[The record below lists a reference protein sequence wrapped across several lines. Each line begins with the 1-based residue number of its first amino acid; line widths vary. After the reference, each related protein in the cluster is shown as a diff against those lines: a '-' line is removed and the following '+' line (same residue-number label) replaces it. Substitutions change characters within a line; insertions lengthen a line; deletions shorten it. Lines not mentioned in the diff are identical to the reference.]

1 MIVVILAGG
10 YATRLFP
17 LTRNVAKPLLHIR
30 GRPIIDY
37 IFDKLERLTG
47 IDKVMISTNKKF
59 ERHFE
64 EWLARR
70 PRGKVVIW
78 AEESHVEGE
87 KLGAIRA
94 LGELIDEIDSED
106 YLVIAGDNFFTSD
119 LGDLVA
125 YYHER
130 NSAVIVTYDVK
141 DIDVVKSCSIAEV
154 GSDGKLVR
162 FVEKPKRPEST
173 LIGTCIYLFPRN
185 SIRRIHEYLSE
196 GNNPDSPGNFIGW
209 LCEKEPVY
217 GYALQGR
224 WWDVGTPRSYDE
236 AKRTWHGT

>member
-10 YATRLFP
+10 YGTRLFP
-17 LTRNVAKPLLHIR
+17 LTRNVAKPLLRIR

-37 IFDKLERLTG
+37 IFDRLDRLTG

-59 ERHFE
+59 ERQFD
-64 EWLARR
+64 EWLGRR
-70 PRGKVVIW
+70 PRAKVAIR
-78 AEESHVEGE
+78 AEGSHREAE

-94 LGELIDEIDSED
+94 LSELIDVIDSED
-106 YLVIAGDNFFTSD
+106 YMVIAGDNFFTSD

-125 YYHER
+125 YYHEKK
-130 NSAVIVTYDVK
+130 STMIATYDVK
-141 DIDVVKSCSIAEV
+141 DVDVVRNCSMAEV
-154 GSDGKLVR
+154 GPDGKLIR

-185 SIRRIHEYLSE
+185 SIRRIHEYLRE

-209 LCEKEPVY
+209 LCEREPVY

-236 AKRTWHGT
+236 ARRA

>member
-1 MIVVILAGG
+1 LAGG
-10 YATRLFP
+10 YATRLLP

-37 IFDKLERLTG
+37 IFDKLDGLVG
-47 IDKVMISTNKKF
+47 IDKVIISTNKKF
-59 ERHFE
+59 ERHFW

-70 PRGKVVIW
+70 PREKVAIRV
-78 AEESHVEGE
+78 EGSHEEGE

-94 LGELIDEIDSED
+94 LGELIDDIDSED
-106 YLVIAGDNFFTSD
+106 YMVIAGDNFFTSD

-125 YYHER
+125 YYRDR
-130 NSAVIVTYDVK
+130 NSTVIATYDVK
-141 DIDVVKSCSIAEV
+141 DMDVVKSCSMAEV
-154 GSDGKLVR
+154 GPDGKIIR
-162 FVEKPKRPEST
+162 FVEKPKNPEST

-185 SIRRIHEYLSE
+185 SIRRIHEYLRE
-196 GNNPDSPGNFIGW
+196 GNNPDSPGNFIRW

-217 GYALQGR
+217 GFTLQGQ

-236 AKRTWHGT
+236 AKRAWHGI